1 MGLAAWSSGG
11 PALLPCPEEPGPLDC
26 NLRAQLLPQ
35 FTLQAGWAEAWGLW
49 EGGGLWAGSPL
60 WRWSG
65 GGRAQ
70 LTGLPPLWGPRN
82 ASGCPPGSSEV
93 WSGSLELRELATSF
107 SLHPSR
113 FLEGASF
120 PSPSLAWLLISLCIC
135 SLTDLIG
142 LLSLLSFLSFFF
154 FLEMPCSMWTL
165 SSATRVLNNATCSGS
180 SKS

>member
-1 MGLAAWSSGG
+1 MQNKCLPAGDGELLGGTGCLSSGG

-35 FTLQAGWAEAWGLW
+35 FTLQAGWAEARGLW
-49 EGGGLWAGSPL
+49 EGGGLWAGRPL

-113 FLEGASF
+113 FLEGCILSI
-120 PSPSLAWLLISLCIC
+120 PKSGLAFGQLMHLLI
-135 SLTDLIG
+135 D
-142 LLSLLSFLSFFF
+142 
-154 FLEMPCSMWTL
+154 
-165 SSATRVLNNATCSGS
+165 
-180 SKS
+180 